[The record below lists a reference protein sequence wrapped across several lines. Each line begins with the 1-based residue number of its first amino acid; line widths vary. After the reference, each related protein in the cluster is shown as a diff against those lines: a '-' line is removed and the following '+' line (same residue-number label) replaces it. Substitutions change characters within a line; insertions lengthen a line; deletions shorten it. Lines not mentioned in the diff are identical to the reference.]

1 MSVHLSVLLLLL
13 LGQSS
18 WAMPD
23 GHWEPRGSSR
33 CIPIPSN
40 MALCQGLGYNTMRM
54 PNLLG
59 HESPAEAVQ
68 QSASWLPLLARE
80 CHPHAR
86 IFLCSLFAP
95 VCLERIISPCRSLC
109 ESVQDSCAP
118 IMNCYG
124 YPWPRILHCNQFPK
138 DHLMCI
144 SSVTHMPNSTN
155 HGRRGEPTTVPSQY
169 TRTVV
174 WKSIYLRDFLCFCI
188 FAKINIK
195 SQFKKYFLTLKKNI
209 ILKLQHGGG
218 SVMVWGCLADLGPG
232 QFAVIIGTINSALYQ
247 KILKENV
254 RPSVCDLKLRCTYVL
269 QQVNV
274 SKHTNKFTSEWLKK
288 KVTEW
293 SSQSL
298 IEMLWH
304 GIKED
309 VYA

>member
-144 SSVTHMPNSTN
+144 SSVTHMPNRLTNPSSVKVRLAQSNSSSSTLAKFSLGSRLEVLK
-155 HGRRGEPTTVPSQY
+155 HGPLLGGEMRG
-169 TRTVV
+169 R
-174 WKSIYLRDFLCFCI
+174 
-188 FAKINIK
+188 
-195 SQFKKYFLTLKKNI
+195 LTLWLERDATCVGN
-209 ILKLQHGGG
+209 LSRHHPQGATFL
-218 SVMVWGCLADLGPG
+218 LT
-232 QFAVIIGTINSALYQ
+232 GTVTGERLLVNKAFSWNKHQRQLNQATR
-247 KILKENV
+247 KWK
-254 RPSVCDLKLRCTYVL
+254 RHRCR
-269 QQVNV
+269 
-274 SKHTNKFTSEWLKK
+274 
-288 KVTEW
+288 
-293 SSQSL
+293 
-298 IEMLWH
+298 
-304 GIKED
+304 G
-309 VYA
+309 

>member
-155 HGRRGEPTTVPSQY
+155 HGRRAVPQASCNDCQLEENTSAKELLELFCKSDFAVKVRLAQSNSSSSTLAKFSLGSRLEVLKHGPLLGGEM
-169 TRTVV
+169 RG
-174 WKSIYLRDFLCFCI
+174 R
-188 FAKINIK
+188 
-195 SQFKKYFLTLKKNI
+195 LTLWLERDATCVGN
-209 ILKLQHGGG
+209 LSRHHPQGATFL
-218 SVMVWGCLADLGPG
+218 LT
-232 QFAVIIGTINSALYQ
+232 GTVTGERLLVNKAFSWNKHQRQLNQATR
-247 KILKENV
+247 KWK
-254 RPSVCDLKLRCTYVL
+254 RHRCR
-269 QQVNV
+269 
-274 SKHTNKFTSEWLKK
+274 
-288 KVTEW
+288 
-293 SSQSL
+293 
-298 IEMLWH
+298 
-304 GIKED
+304 G
-309 VYA
+309 